1 MADFVKTIPLYADT
15 ENHVHRPIPDGSVID
30 PKLIPVSADEDNAIT
45 AGSDGGLFVEP
56 AEKPT
61 GTGLVSKE
69 ADNLIGLDKSGLIKA
84 TGNDL
89 ISNGDINLITIDPT
103 DKRLIV
109 TPDKVRDLLQT
120 ISDDEGNLIHPG
132 TDGGAYVSI
141 EDIVDVEGSEILYVD
156 EEGKL
161 DAGLG
166 LEYDDATGGLDLIGH
181 DGETIIAHVDIPTS
195 ASVLLGAEFVN
206 GKPDASGETV
216 PGDYHVSLAATYAN
230 EPDGGVG
237 ITFED
242 ATKGEAKQKAF
253 TYTLLDA
260 AHADVWPTGFKA
272 YFNGST
278 KEVGATGSD
287 APTAITFDDGSKLNI
302 VWSAQSGTTLS
313 GTATF
318 TPNVGIVAGYYLH
331 LTFRLSTGLIS
342 DVYID
347 LTELVDIYTA
357 GCGIRVADNVISV
370 VTLNTGGVQCTGG
383 SISLKIPASGG
394 LKTDST
400 GVSIKVDA
408 DGGLQTT
415 TDGAGIKVDPD
426 GGLETTDAGAGIKV
440 DPNGGLETTDDG
452 AGVKVDPDGGLETT
466 GSGAGVK
473 VDPDGGLE
481 TTNEGTGI
489 KIDPNGGL
497 ETGTGGAGVKT
508 DPDGGLVTGSEGTGI
523 DPEWFKEQVTSAE
536 TKYNAGNGISISG
549 SAGAT
554 RVISAK
560 ADPDGGLQVVSD
572 GIALKLNGSTSGL
585 QTTADGTQV
594 VAGDGISMTADGVNV
609 DDTVVRTSGNQTIA
623 GNKTFS
629 AVVKGATPGNTAA
642 GTELITAAWIRA
654 NISSLISDIISS
666 EEGNAITV
674 DENGKL
680 KVIVVSKDTGNLLTR
695 GSDNGAYTPYD
706 YGTL

>member
-1 MADFVKTIPLYADT
+1 MAEFVKTIPLYADT
-15 ENHVHRPIPDGSVID
+15 ENHVHRPIPEGSVID
-30 PKLIPVSADEDNAIT
+30 PKLIPVSADEGNAIT

-61 GTGLVSKE
+61 GTGLVSKDE
-69 ADNLIGLDKSGLIKA
+69 DNLLGLDNTGLLKV

-89 ISNGDINLITIDPT
+89 LSNGDINLITIDPT

-109 TPDKVRDLLQT
+109 TSDKVRDLLQT
-120 ISDDEGNLIHPG
+120 ISEDEGNLIHPG

-141 EDIVDVEGSEILYVD
+141 EDIADVEGNEILYVTHD
-156 EEGKL
+156 GKL

-166 LEYDDATGGLDLIGH
+166 LEYDDATGGLDLVGH

-206 GKPDASGETV
+206 GKPDASGEAV
-216 PGDYHVSLAATYAN
+216 AGDYHVSLAATYAN
-230 EPDGGVG
+230 EPDGGLG
-237 ITFED
+237 ITFTD
-242 ATKGEAKQKAF
+242 ATKGQAKQQAI

-272 YFNGST
+272 YFNGSI

-287 APTAITFDDGSKLNI
+287 APTAITFDDGSTLNI
-302 VWSAQSGTTLS
+302 VWTGQTGTALA

-318 TPNVGIVAGYYLH
+318 TPAVGIIAGYYLH
-331 LTFRLSTGLIS
+331 LTFRLFTGLVS

-347 LTELVDIYTA
+347 LTELVDIYTG
-357 GCGIRVADNVISV
+357 GCGIKVADNVISV

-383 SISLKIPASGG
+383 AVSLKVSPTGG
-394 LKTDST
+394 LQTDDT
-400 GVSIKVDA
+400 GVSIKVDT

-415 TDGAGIKVDPD
+415 ADGAGIKVNPDGGLETNDAGAGIKVDPTGGLETSSDGAAIKVDPD
-426 GGLETTDAGAGIKV
+426 GGLETTGSG
-440 DPNGGLETTDDG
+440 T
-452 AGVKVDPDGGLETT
+452 GVKVDPDGGLETT
-466 GSGAGVK
+466 G
-473 VDPDGGLE
+473 
-481 TTNEGTGI
+481 EGTGI

-497 ETGTGGAGVKT
+497 ETGADGAGVKT

-523 DPEWFKEQVTSAE
+523 DPEWMNQQVTGYE

-554 RVISAK
+554 RTVTAV
-560 ADPDGGLQVVSD
+560 ADPDGGLQVVSN
-572 GIALKLNGSTSGL
+572 GIALKLNGTTSGL
-585 QTTADGTQV
+585 QTTEGGTQI
-594 VAGDGISMTADGVNV
+594 VAGDGISVTGNGVNV
-609 DDTVVRTSGNQTIA
+609 DNTVVRTSGDQTIA

-629 AVVKGATPGNTAA
+629 AVINGVTPGNDAA
-642 GTELITAAWIRA
+642 GTELITAQWIRT
-654 NISSLISDIISS
+654 NISSLISGIIST
-666 EEGNAITV
+666 EAGNALTV
-674 DENGKL
+674 GEDGKL
-680 KVIVVSKDTGNLLTR
+680 KVITVSADEGNLLVR

>member
-1 MADFVKTIPLYADT
+1 MAEFVKTIPLYADT
-15 ENHVHRPIPDGSVID
+15 ENHVHRPIPDGRVID
-30 PKLIPVSADEDNAIT
+30 PKFIPISTDAGNALVSGT
-45 AGSDGGLFVEP
+45 DGGLFVSP
-56 AEKPT
+56 AEVPT
-61 GTGLVSKE
+61 GTGLVSKDE
-69 ADNLIGLDKSGLIKA
+69 DNLLGLDNTGLLKV

-89 ISNGDINLITIDPT
+89 LSNGDINLITIDPT

-141 EDIVDVEGSEILYVD
+141 EDIVDVEGSDILYVD

-166 LEYDDATGGLDLIGH
+166 LEYDDATGGLDLVGS

-195 ASVLLGAEFVN
+195 ASVLLGAEFVS
-206 GKPDASGETV
+206 GKPDASGEAV

-230 EPDGGVG
+230 EPDGGLG
-237 ITFED
+237 ITFAD
-242 ATKGEAKQKAF
+242 ATKGQAKQQAI

-272 YFNGST
+272 YFNGSI

-287 APTAITFDDGSKLNI
+287 APTAITFDDGSTLNI
-302 VWSAQSGTTLS
+302 VWTGQTGTTLS

-331 LTFRLSTGLIS
+331 LTFRLSTGLVS

-357 GCGIRVADNVISV
+357 GCGIKVADNVISV

-383 SISLKIPASGG
+383 AVSLKVSPTGG
-394 LKTDST
+394 LQTDDT
-400 GVSIKVDA
+400 GVSIKVDT

-415 TDGAGIKVDPD
+415 ADGAGIKVNPDGGLETNDAGAGIKVDPTGGLETSGDGAAIKVDPD
-426 GGLETTDAGAGIKV
+426 GGLETTGSG
-440 DPNGGLETTDDG
+440 T
-452 AGVKVDPDGGLETT
+452 GVKVDPDGGLETT
-466 GSGAGVK
+466 G
-473 VDPDGGLE
+473 
-481 TTNEGTGI
+481 EGTGI

-497 ETGTGGAGVKT
+497 EAGVGGAGVKT

-560 ADPDGGLQVVSD
+560 ADPDGGLQVVAD
-572 GIALKLNGSTSGL
+572 GIALKLNGATSGL

-594 VAGDGISMTADGVNV
+594 VAGDGISVTADGVNV

>member
-30 PKLIPVSADEDNAIT
+30 PKLIPVSADEGNAIT

-141 EDIVDVEGSEILYVD
+141 EDIADVEGNEILYVTHD
-156 EEGKL
+156 GKL

-181 DGETIIAHVDIPTS
+181 DGETVIAHVDIPTS

-206 GKPDASGETV
+206 GKPDAAGETV
-216 PGDYHVSLAATYAN
+216 PSDYHVSLAATYAN

-357 GCGIRVADNVISV
+357 GCGIRVAGNVISV

-383 SISLKIPASGG
+383 SISLKIPAGGG

-415 TDGAGIKVDPD
+415 TDGAGIKVNPD

-452 AGVKVDPDGGLETT
+452 AGIKVDPDGGLETT

-560 ADPDGGLQVVSD
+560 VDPDGGLQVISD

-585 QTTADGTQV
+585 QTTTDGTQV
-594 VAGDGISMTADGVNV
+594 VAGDGISVTADGVNV
-609 DDTVVRTSGNQTIA
+609 NNTVVRTSGNQTIA
-623 GNKTFS
+623 GSKTFS
-629 AVVKGATPGNTAA
+629 AVVKGATPDNGAA
-642 GTELITAAWIRA
+642 GTELITAQWIRA
-654 NISSLISDIISS
+654 NIASLIGDIIST

>member
-1 MADFVKTIPLYADT
+1 MAEFVKTTPLYADA
-15 ENHVHRPIPDGSVID
+15 ESHVHRPIPDGRVID
-30 PKLIPVSADEDNAIT
+30 PKFIPVSADEGNAVT
-45 AGSDGGLFVEP
+45 VGSDGGLFVKP

-61 GTGLVSKE
+61 GTGLVSKDE
-69 ADNLIGLDKSGLIKA
+69 DNLLGLDKSGLIKA

-89 ISNGDINLITIDPT
+89 ISNGDTNLITIDHT

-109 TPDKVRDLLQT
+109 TPDKVRNLLQT

-132 TDGGAYVSI
+132 SDGGAFVGI
-141 EDIVDVEGSEILYVD
+141 DDIVDVENSDILYTD

-181 DGETIIAHVDIPTS
+181 DGETVIAHVDIPTS
-195 ASVLLGAEFVN
+195 ASVLLGAEFVS
-206 GKPDASGETV
+206 GKPDAAGEVV

-272 YFNGST
+272 YFNGSI

-357 GCGIRVADNVISV
+357 GCGIKVADNVISV

-408 DGGLQTT
+408 DGGLQMT

-440 DPNGGLETTDDG
+440 DPNGGLETTDAG
-452 AGVKVDPDGGLETT
+452 AGIKVDPNGGLETT

-489 KIDPNGGL
+489 KIDPSGGL

-523 DPEWFKEQVTSAE
+523 DPEWLNQQVTGYE
-536 TKYNAGNGISISG
+536 TKYNAGNGIRISG

-560 ADPDGGLQVVSD
+560 ADPDGGIQVVSD
-572 GIALKLNGSTSGL
+572 GIALKLNGTTSGL
-585 QTTADGTQV
+585 QTTADGTQI
-594 VAGDGISMTADGVNV
+594 VAGDGISVTDDGVNV
-609 DDTVVRTSGNQTIA
+609 DGTVVRTSGNQTIA

-642 GTELITAAWIRA
+642 GTELITAQWIRA
-654 NISSLISDIISS
+654 NISSLIGDIIST
-666 EEGNAITV
+666 EAGNALTV
-674 DENGKL
+674 GEDGKL
-680 KVIVVSKDTGNLLTR
+680 KVITVSADEGNLLTR

>member
-30 PKLIPVSADEDNAIT
+30 PRLIPVSSDAGNALVSGT
-45 AGSDGGLFVEP
+45 DGGLFVEP

-181 DGETIIAHVDIPTS
+181 DGETVIAHVDIPTS
-195 ASVLLGAEFVN
+195 ASVLLGAEFVS
-206 GKPDASGETV
+206 GKPDAAGEVV

-253 TYTLLDA
+253 TYTLLDD

-272 YFNGST
+272 YFNGSI

-302 VWSAQSGTTLS
+302 VWGAQSGTTLS

-415 TDGAGIKVDPD
+415 NDGAGIKVDPD

-452 AGVKVDPDGGLETT
+452 AAIKVDPDGGLETT

-560 ADPDGGLQVVSD
+560 ADPDGGLQVISD

-594 VAGDGISMTADGVNV
+594 VAGDGISVTADGVNV
-609 DDTVVRTSGNQTIA
+609 DDTVIRTSGNQTIA

-674 DENGKL
+674 DESGKL